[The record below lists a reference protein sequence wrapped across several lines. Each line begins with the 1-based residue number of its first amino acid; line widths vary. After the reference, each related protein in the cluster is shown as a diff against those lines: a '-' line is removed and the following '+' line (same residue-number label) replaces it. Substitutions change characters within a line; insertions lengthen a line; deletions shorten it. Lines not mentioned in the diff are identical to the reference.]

1 MASKKATSSPRR
13 KNNWNAEAEKLKAR
27 LEQAWHEGEHKVES
41 MWHQSAVAALHWVS
55 SHHSRVAAF
64 RKAVKNTPMEKAL
77 DAAIKALRGE
87 VRAPAAART
96 KARGAAGTPAR
107 KAVGKAARKTKAT
120 SKTARKTTSKTA
132 RKSVR
137 PAARKSAARR

>member
-1 MASKKATSSPRR
+1 MASKKATSSSRR
-13 KNNWNAEAEKLKAR
+13 KNNWNAEAEELKAR

-87 VRAPAAART
+87 ARAPAAAGT
-96 KARGAAGTPAR
+96 KARGAAGAAAR
-107 KAVGKAARKTKAT
+107 KAVGKAARKTT
-120 SKTARKTTSKTA
+120 SKAAGKTTA
-132 RKSVR
+132 RKSPS
-137 PAARKSAARR
+137 PAIKKRAARR